1 MTEQD
6 KIRALVASRDAQ
18 MRDALRAARTLIEAG
33 LPRDA
38 VNRVYYAIYYRMMA
52 LLLVRRMESS
62 THSGT
67 LTLFSREFV
76 KEGLV
81 PRELAR
87 IAHHAFERRLEA
99 DYTGREVSQDEAEV
113 LLTKARQFVEE
124 TESVLNDLLRKL

>member
-1 MTEQD
+1 M
-6 KIRALVASRDAQ
+6 AASREAQ
-18 MRDALRAARTLIEAG
+18 MHDALRAARTLIQAG

-38 VNRVYYAIYYRMMA
+38 VNRVYYAIYYRMVA
-52 LLLVRRMESS
+52 LLLLRRMEPS

-99 DYTGREVSQDEAEV
+99 DYTGREVAPNEAEA
-113 LLTKARQFVEE
+113 LLAQAHRFVDE
-124 TESVLNDLLRKL
+124 TEPVMNDLLREL